1 MQWLLYLNYG
11 YKKARLT
18 EAKASYKK
26 LRKTTN
32 RAKPDEVNLRRQ
44 QAAQGT
50 PDPKAEAWSEK
61 NLMVWSRF
69 SYDLHSF

>member
-1 MQWLLYLNYG
+1 
-11 YKKARLT
+11 LT
-18 EAKASYKK
+18 ETKAAQEAYEKQKAEKK
-26 LRKTTN
+26 P
-32 RAKPDEVNLRRQ
+32 APEVNLRQ

-61 NLMVWSRF
+61 KSMVWSRF